1 MAVAGRKVVAV
12 IVALAAGVTLLFIGL
27 TLANLDKIRTSVAVR
42 RSSRPILK
50 TPAGEMV
57 IVPEG
62 EFQVP
67 SWEKPP
73 KLPAFYMDK
82 EPVSQE
88 AYARFAGETGRS
100 PHAVSPEDEKA
111 FCEWAGKRLPT
122 ADELA
127 KAGRG
132 ATPES
137 DVSIYGVTGLARG
150 GRFRCALDASEAR
163 KFR

>member
-1 MAVAGRKVVAV
+1 MAVAGKKLVAA
-12 IVALAAGVTLLFIGL
+12 IVAIAGGVTLIFIGL

-42 RSSRPILK
+42 RAQRPILK
-50 TPAGEMV
+50 TPTGEMV

-73 KLPAFYMDK
+73 QLPAFYIDK
-82 EPVSQE
+82 DP
-88 AYARFAGETGRS
+88 
-100 PHAVSPEDEKA
+100 VSPELYRRFAAAAGRGAERATVEDERA
-111 FCEWAGKRLPT
+111 FCQWAGKRLPSPE
-122 ADELA
+122 ELA

-137 DVSIYGVTGLARG
+137 DVSIYGVRGLAG
-150 GRFRCALDASEAR
+150 GRGFRCALDASGAAQ
-163 KFR
+163 FR

>member
-1 MAVAGRKVVAV
+1 MTVQGKKVVGV
-12 IVALAAGVTLLFIGL
+12 ILALAAGVTLLFAGL
-27 TLANLDKIRTSVAVR
+27 TLANLDKIRTSVAIR
-42 RSSRPILK
+42 RAARPVLK

-67 SWEKPP
+67 SFENPP
-73 KLPAFYMDK
+73 KLPAFYIDK
-82 EPVSQE
+82 EPVAPE
-88 AYARFAGETGRS
+88 LYARFLAETGR
-100 PHAVSPEDEKA
+100 PRGPVAPEDERA
-111 FCEWAGKRLPT
+111 FCEWAGKRAAT

-132 ATPES
+132 ATPEN
-137 DVSIYGVTGLARG
+137 DVSIYGVRGLARG
-150 GRFRCALDASEAR
+150 GVFRCALDAGEAG